1 MSRMP
6 RPSQARWRLPGARLP
21 RRNALLGGTTTR
33 QDVVAALRCLAS
45 PGSLAD
51 GPAMAAFERSFA
63 DRIGS
68 RNAVSFAAG
77 RVGLY
82 GILRCLGIGAG
93 DDVLVPVPTHIVVAN
108 AVRYTGARPVYV
120 DCDLA
125 TYNID
130 LELARQLV
138 TPRTRAL
145 LVQHTFG
152 IPVDMSRAQALAD
165 GSGLHLIEDCVH
177 ALGATFGGRPTG
189 TFGRAAFFSTE
200 ETKTISTTMGGIVTT
215 GDDALAGRLREFQ
228 LACRAPSASQAARQL
243 VKLVVYH
250 ALTEPHAHVLARAAY
265 EASGRHHPLPRPL
278 DATEARGE
286 RPADF
291 TRRLSNGQ
299 AAVGLTQLAALA
311 ANLAHRRSIA
321 GQYQALLA
329 PHGFRLPQ
337 PPPGAGPAFV
347 RYPVWADDRAAT
359 QRELASRVVPGT
371 WFTSVLE
378 EAVDP
383 RCAGYLPGSCPRAEE
398 ASRHL
403 VNLPTHRR
411 ISEAD
416 AEEIVRRVITAR
428 RHHARAGRPGLPA
441 QAV

>member
-1 MSRMP
+1 M
-6 RPSQARWRLPGARLP
+6 
-21 RRNALLGGTTTR
+21 
-33 QDVVAALRCLAS
+33 AAAGRCLAS
-45 PGSLAD
+45 PRSLAE
-51 GPAMAAFERSFA
+51 GPAVAAFERSFA

-68 RNAVSFAAG
+68 PNAVSFAAG

-125 TYNID
+125 SYNID
-130 LELARQLV
+130 LDLARRRV
-138 TPRTRAL
+138 TPRTSAL

-152 IPVDMSRAQALAD
+152 IPVDMAQAQALAERT
-165 GSGLHLIEDCVH
+165 GLHLIEDCVH
-177 ALGATFGGRPTG
+177 ALGATYGGRRAG

-228 LACRAPSASQAARQL
+228 RACRVPSAGQAARQL

-265 EASGRHHPLPRPL
+265 EASGRHHPLPRPI

-299 AAVGLTQLAALA
+299 AAVGLTQLAGLD
-311 ANLAHRRSIA
+311 ANLTHRRAIA
-321 GQYQALLA
+321 GRYQALLA

-347 RYPVWADDRAAT
+347 RYPVWVDDRAAV
-359 QRELASRVVPGT
+359 QRELARRVVPGT

-383 RCAGYLPGSCPRAEE
+383 RCAGYVPGSCPRAEE

-403 VNLPTHRR
+403 LNLPTHRR
-411 ISEAD
+411 VSEAD
-416 AEEIVRRVITAR
+416 AEEIARLVISAR
-428 RHHARAGRPGLPA
+428 RQRAGAGRAARLPA

>member
-1 MSRMP
+1 
-6 RPSQARWRLPGARLP
+6 
-21 RRNALLGGTTTR
+21 
-33 QDVVAALRCLAS
+33 
-45 PGSLAD
+45 
-51 GPAMAAFERSFA
+51 FERSFA
-63 DRIGS
+63 DRVGS
-68 RNAVSFAAG
+68 PHAVSFAAG

-108 AVRYTGARPVYV
+108 AVRYTGARPVYI

-125 TYNID
+125 SYNID
-130 LELARQLV
+130 LELARQRV

-152 IPVDMSRAQALAD
+152 IPVDMGQAQALA
-165 GSGLHLIEDCVH
+165 GRSGLHLIEDCVH
-177 ALGATFGGRPTG
+177 ALGATFGGRRAG

-215 GDDALAGRLREFQ
+215 GDDALAARLREFQ
-228 LACRAPSASQAARQL
+228 LTCRAPSARQAARQL
-243 VKLVVYH
+243 VKLLAYH

-265 EASGRHHPLPRPL
+265 EASGRHHPLPRPV

-299 AAVGLTQLAALA
+299 AAVGLTQLASLA

-321 GQYQALLA
+321 AQYQALLA
-329 PHGFRLPQ
+329 PHGFRLPE
-337 PPPGAGPAFV
+337 PPPAGRPAFV
-347 RYPVWADDRAAT
+347 RYPVWVDDRAAT
-359 QRELASRVVPGT
+359 QRALAPRAVPGT

-378 EAVDP
+378 EAADP

-398 ASRHL
+398 AARHL

-411 ISEAD
+411 ICQAD
-416 AEEIVRRVITAR
+416 AEEIARRVITAR
-428 RHHARAGRPGLPA
+428 RERA